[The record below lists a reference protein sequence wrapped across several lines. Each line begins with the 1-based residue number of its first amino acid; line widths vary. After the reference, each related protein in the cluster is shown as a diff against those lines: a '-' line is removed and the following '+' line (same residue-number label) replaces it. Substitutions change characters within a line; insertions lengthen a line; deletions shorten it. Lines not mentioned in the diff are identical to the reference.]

1 MKNKLYIIALSS
13 LLIGTT
19 SCNDYLDINESPDR
33 IAVSNLT
40 PNFVFP
46 GAVTNSYYVQARRLN
61 LFSGVMMNNVAGNSY
76 SIGTPFLDEYAPNV
90 TTAFYADI
98 WDQLFR
104 SVGNFQ
110 FVIDYGDPANQYAQY
125 KAMAKI
131 MKAYYV
137 QTLTDLWG
145 DMPYSEAFKRELN
158 LTPKYDKGE
167 DIYKASIADIES
179 AIQLIDGKQGTN
191 PANADVV
198 FKGDMTS
205 WKAFANTLK
214 LRYLVRMSNVTGD
227 LATYRDQKLATLQS
241 ASFITADVNVN
252 PGYSQSSDAQQNP
265 WMNYYIY
272 SSAGAQPQNYTLVVP
287 SEHIA
292 IALNGNAVH
301 RAGLATT
308 QDSRDVYQKFNGIID
323 GRRGRIFTLVTTAD
337 NNKVPTSNVEGVRQ
351 GATPGQ
357 PGAPSPRTVSRL
369 GDGLI
374 VGSQFITAADAAGK
388 KAETIQKGSAKAG
401 VLMTKAEAEF
411 LLAEAG
417 LRYPSVFAGAQNHFE
432 AGITAS
438 YNYLGANVDVVIDPT
453 TTPPTTKKAAQIYI
467 DLINAVPKL
476 GWTGS
481 DINKLEAIMTQKWIA
496 LTGINPEQSYFDYTR
511 TSFPITPLP
520 TTAIQPTKPNRLLY
534 PNSEYQSNTNNVPN
548 MTAADVFSKNKFTPF
563 WARN

>member
-1 MKNKLYIIALSS
+1 MKNKLYIIG
-13 LLIGTT
+13 LLGLFLGTT
-19 SCNDYLDINESPDR
+19 SCNNYLDINESPDN
-33 IAVSNLT
+33 ISVNNLT
-40 PNFVFP
+40 PNYVFP
-46 GAVTNSYYVQARRLN
+46 GTVTNSYYIQARRLN
-61 LFSGVMMNNVAGNSY
+61 MFSGIMMNSVAGNSY
-76 SIGTPFLDEYAPNV
+76 SFGTPLVDEYSPNI
-90 TTAFYADI
+90 TTAFYADV

-104 SVGNFQ
+104 SITNFQ
-110 FVIDYGDPANQYAQY
+110 YVMDYSDPSGKYAKY
-125 KAMAKI
+125 KAMSKI

-179 AIQLIDGKQGTN
+179 AIALIDGNQGDAPGT
-191 PANADVV
+191 ADVV
-198 FKGDMTS
+198 FGGNMAS
-205 WKAFANTLK
+205 WKAFGNTLK
-214 LRYLVRMSNVTGD
+214 LRYLLRMSNVTGD
-227 LATYRDQKLATLQS
+227 MATYRDQKLATLQG
-241 ASFITADVNVN
+241 ASFVSNNVTVN

-272 SSAGAQPQNYTLVVP
+272 SSAGAQPQNWTLVVP

-308 QDSRDVYQKFNGIID
+308 QDSRSVYQKFNGIVD
-323 GRRGRIFTLVTTAD
+323 GRRGRMFTLVSTTD
-337 NNKVPTSNVEGVRQ
+337 NAGVATSNVEGVRQ

-357 PGAPSPRTVSRL
+357 AGAPTGRNVSRQ

-374 VGSQFITAADAAGK
+374 VGSQVIGATDAAGR
-388 KAETIQKGSAKAG
+388 KAELIQKGSAKAG

-411 LLAEAG
+411 LMAEAA
-417 LRYPSVFAGAQNHFE
+417 LRYPAVFSGAQTHFE

-438 YNYLGANVDVVIDPT
+438 YTYLGAT
-453 TTPPTTKKAAQIYI
+453 GAAAYI
-467 DLINAVPKL
+467 TSVNAVPKL

-481 DINKLEAIMTQKWIA
+481 DTNKIEAIMTQKWLA

-511 TSFPITPLP
+511 TGFPETPLP
-520 TTAIQPTKPNRLLY
+520 TISIQTVKPNRLLY
-534 PNSEYQSNTNNVPN
+534 PNSEYQSNVNNVPT
-548 MTAADVFSKNKFTPF
+548 MSAADVFVKNQFTPF

>member
-13 LLIGTT
+13 LLLGAT

-33 IAVSNLT
+33 ISVNDLT

-61 LFSGVMMNNVAGNSY
+61 LFAGLMMNSVAGNSY
-76 SIGTPFLDEYAPNV
+76 SYGTPFVDEYSPNI
-90 TTAFYADI
+90 TSAFYADV

-104 SVGNFQ
+104 NVANFQ
-110 FVIDYGDPANQYAQY
+110 FVLDYSDPTGEYTQY
-125 KAMAKI
+125 KAMSKI

-179 AIQLIDGKQGTN
+179 AIQMIDSNKGAN
-191 PANADVV
+191 PGSSDVV
-198 FKGDMTS
+198 FKGSMSS

-214 LRYLVRMSNVTGD
+214 LRYLIRMSNVTGD
-227 LATYRDQKLATLQS
+227 LATYRDQKLATLQG
-241 ASFITADVNVN
+241 ATFNTADVTVN

-265 WMNYYIY
+265 WMNYYVY
-272 SSAGAQPQNYTLVVP
+272 TSAGAQPQNWTLVVP

-301 RAGLATT
+301 REGQATVPDT
-308 QDSRDVYQKFNGIID
+308 RNVYQKFNGIVD
-323 GRRGRIFTLVTTAD
+323 GRRGRIFTLVSTKDNNNVTTA
-337 NNKVPTSNVEGVRQ
+337 NVEGVRQ

-357 PGAPSPRTVSRL
+357 PGAPSLRTVSRT

-374 VGSQFITAADAAGK
+374 VGSQTIGATDAAGR
-388 KAETIQKGSAKAG
+388 KAELIQKGSSKAG
-401 VLMTKAEAEF
+401 VLMTKAETEF
-411 LLAEAG
+411 LLAEAA
-417 LRYPSVFAGAQNHFE
+417 LRYPAQFSAAQAHFE
-432 AGITAS
+432 SGITAS
-438 YNYLGANVDVVIDPT
+438 YAYLGASGAT
-453 TTPPTTKKAAQIYI
+453 TYI
-467 DLINAVPKL
+467 ASVNAVPKL
-476 GWTGS
+476 GWTGT
-481 DINKLEAIMTQKWIA
+481 DTNKLEAIMTQKWIA

-511 TSFPITPLP
+511 TSYPETPLP
-520 TTAIQPTKPNRLLY
+520 TISLKAVKPNRLLY
-534 PNSEYQSNTNNVPN
+534 PNSEYQSNANNVPS
-548 MTAADVFSKNKFTPF
+548 MAADDVFAKNKFTPF